1 MTLSDLLY
9 ILFISPL
16 ESVMAL
22 VLEWA
27 RLHISE
33 LGFAILFLSLIVNI
47 ALLPIYYIAEKW
59 QKEERLKQSKMSAK
73 LAEIR
78 QVFRGQERFAM
89 ISTLYRQNHYHPLM
103 AVRSS
108 FGLLIQIPFFFAA
121 YHLLS
126 HYEGLNGHSFGL
138 ISDLGQPD
146 SLLQVGSV
154 SIHLLPVLMTII
166 SLGSAYLYADELTKS
181 AKLQLYG
188 LALIFLV
195 VLYDSPSGLLVYW
208 TFNNIFSLFK
218 NLIHWFFKNRTLGW
232 FTKLHEY
239 VIKEREVSYFSV
251 SLPFLKQASGQSR
264 SLTLPTSFLIHIG
277 VALLLLA
284 AYQQL
289 FGIFSLQGKN
299 HLFAMVTS
307 PVVLWL
313 GITVVITGFI
323 VRLIL
328 IRRLEIIFRSPL
340 RPSISQV
347 LVLLLPL
354 AAGVQY
360 IRLNT
365 ELVNFTIGYELLLLI
380 VVIGVIFI
388 YLIPKIFYRWIDYRA
403 SLVSGLTYI
412 FLTVSM
418 ADIFAYMVKQDI
430 VSIKM
435 SIRILVLCF
444 SIFSILSFSGKKTIV
459 LISIFYF
466 ISLILF
472 GPRSV
477 QTDFADRATLEH
489 ERNKKGDV
497 VSENDF
503 SSVYQQKL
511 AIASSVKFY
520 SPYDIYLMIYDA
532 YPNQETMNL
541 YGINNDNQYDYL
553 KQIGFTIY
561 DGVYSVAGTS
571 VETMSRVLSMDSN
584 HPGRW
589 FTSGNRG
596 IVTEVL
602 QNNNYKTAGIFRS
615 RYFLGNEVK
624 RSWNFYSPQ
633 DSTDRNFLIQ
643 AVIEGEFRFD
653 IFHVIPDREFAKF
666 KYDMISDKSQQP
678 HFLYAHTEYPNHSQ
692 NSGQCLPEERDN
704 FQKNLKVANSI
715 MRIDIENI
723 IATKRN
729 SIIIIA
735 GDHGPY
741 LTKNCYALGKQYNVS
756 EIDRLDVQDRYGTFL
771 AIYWPD
777 NLKYASNTRI
787 MILQNALLEVFRAL
801 TKDRQKLDGFDVDT
815 HTLGYKEITGGVYV
829 KDGIIH
835 GGKNDGEPLFLKSSN
850 HFSK

>member
-264 SLTLPTSFLIHIG
+264 SLALPTSFLIHIG
-277 VALLLLA
+277 VALLL
-284 AYQQL
+284 YSYYNKL
-289 FGIFSLQGKN
+289 FKVFELTGVNRLFTDMITPTLYRYGIN
-299 HLFAMVTS
+299 T
-307 PVVLWL
+307 
-313 GITVVITGFI
+313 FI
-323 VRLIL
+323 VGVLFHFFAKRKLKIVKAPL
-328 IRRLEIIFRSPL
+328 PKPSFRIF
-340 RPSISQV
+340 

-354 AAGVQY
+354 SPAVQY
-360 IRLNT
+360 VRLNT
-365 ELVNFTIGYELLLLI
+365 DLVNFKTGYEFLLFIILI
-380 VVIGVIFI
+380 GAIFI
-388 YLIPKIFYRWIDYRA
+388 YFVPEIFYRWVDYRA
-403 SLVSGLTYI
+403 ILAVGLTFIFLVVAMPDISGYAYKRKLISEQNSIQLAIFTFLLIYI
-412 FLTVSM
+412 FS
-418 ADIFAYMVKQDI
+418 Q
-430 VSIKM
+430 IKKEP
-435 SIRILVLCF
+435 IRW
-444 SIFSILSFSGKKTIV
+444 
-459 LISIFYF
+459 ISLFYF
-466 ISLILF
+466 ASTFLL
-472 GPRSV
+472 GASV
-477 QTDFADRATLEH
+477 NEVKSANRVNFSDEYRKKLE
-489 ERNKKGDV
+489 
-497 VSENDF
+497 
-503 SSVYQQKL
+503 
-511 AIASSVKFY
+511 IASTIEFQTT
-520 SPYDIYLMIYDA
+520 PNIYLLVYDA
-532 YPNQETMNL
+532 YPDLETLDL
-541 YGINNDNQYDYL
+541 YGVNNFEQYNYL
-553 KQIGFTIY
+553 KRNNFMIY
-561 DGVYSVAGTS
+561 DGTYSIAIAS
-571 VETMSRVLSMDSN
+571 IPAMSRVLSVDSN
-584 HPGRW
+584 YGGLW
-589 FTSGNRG
+589 FTSGKEG
-596 IVTEVL
+596 IATKILRKNGYHLTGNFASNYYISFDLGIEWDSYDQSLYNDANIMIPSVLFGTFHMAGLKYNMDGYFDRLRDEVLMNHKSEPQFMYSHFEMPGHSSLSGVCFPNEYDLFRDRLKLANETMRNDIEKIL
-602 QNNNYKTAGIFRS
+602 QNNK
-615 RYFLGNEVK
+615 
-624 RSWNFYSPQ
+624 
-633 DSTDRNFLIQ
+633 
-643 AVIEGEFRFD
+643 
-653 IFHVIPDREFAKF
+653 
-666 KYDMISDKSQQP
+666 
-678 HFLYAHTEYPNHSQ
+678 
-692 NSGQCLPEERDN
+692 
-704 FQKNLKVANSI
+704 
-715 MRIDIENI
+715 
-723 IATKRN
+723 N
-729 SIIIIA
+729 SIIIVA

-741 LTKNCYALGKQYNVS
+741 LTKNCSATLDLFKINQ
-756 EIDRLDVQDRYGTFL
+756 IDRLDIQDRYGSFL
-771 AIYWPD
+771 AIRWPEAM
-777 NLKYASNTRI
+777 KQIPETRI
-787 MILQNALLEVFRAL
+787 MILQDVLLEVFRAL
-801 TKDRQKLDGFDVDT
+801 THNKDRLEGFDVDT
-815 HTLGYKEITGGVYV
+815 TTLDYNTLTGGVFV

-835 GGKNDGEPLFLKSSN
+835 GGKNDGEPLFLKPNTNSLKSS
-850 HFSK
+850 SSQ